1 MADKLD
7 GFIRE
12 FASGK
17 LAVNIKASKLAGNTD
32 NLAKYE
38 RQHDLLTACWNA
50 EDDKTKEII
59 TLKFKERKRWF
70 EVAEL
75 VNLHERTAQHRYRQF
90 KIKVLYQYFSQ
101 SQ

>member
-7 GFIRE
+7 SLIRE

-17 LAVNIKASKLAGNTD
+17 LAVHIKASKLIGNTD
-32 NLAKYE
+32 NIAIYE
-38 RQHDLLTACWNA
+38 QQHELLTVLWNVT
-50 EDDKTKEII
+50 DDKTKEII
-59 TLKFKERKRWF
+59 TLKYKERKQWV

-75 VNLHERTAQHRYRQF
+75 IGMNERTARRKYRAF
-90 KIKVLYQYFSQ
+90 KENVAYQYFLQ